1 MKNAL
6 SIALLFLVTLSFTSI
21 SILASAQ
28 QVRTVNHTTSS
39 QISDQINGDDLV
51 GKLLIDRYE
60 FTKSLGKNTAGNTNL
75 PKAEYIFNR
84 DHQAI
89 ISFNGL
95 DFIIKDN
102 QVIGIKG
109 LNLSNEVL
117 SQITEKLV
125 FLDRVQFYYSEKSNL
140 TYLNPNMDIQEVK
153 YLDKQFFS
161 ALKILNATVR
171 DIAAFTKKQN
181 PSLTV
186 EMNISK
192 MRQPNIDKS
201 VEKQSFQSLVQLA
214 R

>member
-1 MKNAL
+1 MHTANY
-6 SIALLFLVTLSFTSI
+6 
-21 SILASAQ
+21 
-28 QVRTVNHTTSS
+28 TTSS

-51 GKLLIDRYE
+51 GKLLFDRYE
-60 FTKSLGKNTAGNTNL
+60 FTKNLNKNSSAKANL

-84 DHQAI
+84 DHEAI
-89 ISFNGL
+89 ITFNGL
-95 DFIIKDN
+95 DFVVRDN

-109 LNLSNEVL
+109 LSLSNEVL
-117 SQITEKLV
+117 AQITKKLV
-125 FLDRVQFYYSEKSNL
+125 FLDRVQYYYSEKSNL
-140 TYLNPNMDIQEVK
+140 TYLNPNMDIQDVK

-171 DIAAFTKKQN
+171 DISAFTKKQN